1 MDHKFDQKTLY
12 VVSPR
17 PGAKLRLVRDQ
28 LNIPHDCILTTQK
41 VAPMAYGNNVMASTG
56 EGSFKPREMSG
67 KMASLALRSAGVMRA
82 SQEMATVI
90 VDSECVSDMERKEY
104 YEAAKEANLDIK
116 FITMDASV
124 ADAKN
129 FAKHTN
135 QMLSYVMDNYS
146 RFNPESQYETIKF
159 DQDLTF
165 SYDYH
170 ELPDDK
176 YDVIGDIHGMA
187 GEMRDLIKDL
197 GYEIHNETASH
208 PKGRKIL
215 FMGDYV
221 DRGYDSLSV
230 LRLVKNTVESGNGLA
245 ILGNHEDMLI
255 DAFDSAKKYGM
266 FKPSSLSSGETVDA
280 LLRTNENE
288 RESIMDFLKGLPC
301 YYTYKDNNGEKYAF
315 VHADVESFDP
325 LQTPKM
331 HLMHGDGNHVRKDS
345 DLGYQ
350 RLFTKGYNEY
360 TLIRGHAINTS
371 KQKNVISL
379 EAGQAFGGEM
389 LAMPFDKMLSIH
401 KLKGYS
407 PYRAAESAMV
417 SVKCSNKHNYRF
429 RKEAE
434 NQLYGV
440 MEDIVAQGYAEKHQ
454 NIDKGLNLY
463 IATKKSFESDLFFS
477 STGLQK
483 ATGLVLDLGGRV
495 VIHPPDRV
503 GDAGD
508 EIPYPNPND
517 KVVAIEDTRGFNIN
531 VSKDPYGTGLL
542 MTTSASLE
550 SRYTHMAEDM
560 LKQKGIYDKLNNF
573 LSNKDITLSFAVRHP
588 EDKRSLISD
597 KNKSLTYGATLITSR
612 KNTPNGATMDEAS
625 LDKVAKIIGADRPR
639 WTITPFKSVISNM
652 VVGYYS
658 GTNRGEEKEAR
669 SSVALRMIDDKG
681 KQQPLRFKL
690 PSPRRIEEDIAKTF
704 TAGGVDRMYE
714 DNGASLKNKHYVFRL
729 AAHKLLTS
737 YKKEDLKKK
746 FDLAGIRADESLSPE
761 EKKERG
767 EKAKEEK
774 LKEIHM
780 TVKNAYRQ
788 VLREKADPVKQKIM
802 QRLDEEKR
810 AKEER
815 DAHFK
820 EAKKRE
826 KEKSKSNSFAPK

>member
-1 MDHKFDQKTLY
+1 MDYEFDQKTLY

-28 LNIPHDCILTTQK
+28 LNVPNDSILTTK
-41 VAPMAYGNNVMASTG
+41 RVAPMAYGNNVMASTG
-56 EGSFKPREMSG
+56 KGSYVPREMSG

-82 SQEMATVI
+82 SQEMGTVV
-90 VDSECVSDMERKEY
+90 VDSECVSDLERKEY
-104 YEAAKEANLDIK
+104 YEAAKEANIDVK

-124 ADAKN
+124 EDAKN
-129 FAKHTN
+129 YAKHTN
-135 QMLSYVMDNYS
+135 QMISYVMDNYS

-159 DQDLTF
+159 DDDLKF
-165 SYDYH
+165 SFDYH

-176 YDVIGDIHGMA
+176 FDVIGDIHGMA
-187 GEMRDLIKDL
+187 GEMRDLVKDL
-197 GYEIHNETASH
+197 GYEIHNETAIH

-255 DAFDSAKKYGM
+255 DAFDSAKKYGV

-280 LLRTNENE
+280 LLRTNETE

-301 YYTYKDNNGEKYAF
+301 YYTYQDNNGEKYAF

-325 LQTPKM
+325 LQTPRS

-350 RLFTKGYNEY
+350 RLFTAGHNQY
-360 TLIRGHAINTS
+360 TLIRGHAQNTS

-407 PYRAAESAMV
+407 PFRSAESSMV
-417 SVKCSNKHNYRF
+417 SVKCSNKHNYKF

-440 MEDIVAQGYAEKHQ
+440 MEDIVAKGYAIKNQ

-463 IATKKSFESDLFFS
+463 TATSKSFESDLFFS

-495 VIHPPDRV
+495 VVHPPDRV

-508 EIPYPNPND
+508 EIPYPDPNAN
-517 KVVAIEDTRGFNIN
+517 VVAIDDTRGFNIN
-531 VSKDPYGTGLL
+531 VAKDPYGTGLL

-560 LKQKGIYDKLNNF
+560 LKQKGIYDKLNSF

-588 EDKRSLISD
+588 EDKRSVISD
-597 KNKSLTYGATLITSR
+597 KNKELTYGATLISSR

-625 LDKVAKIIGADRPR
+625 LDKVAKVIGADRPS
-639 WTITPFKSVISNM
+639 WKVVPFKSVISSM

-658 GTNRGEEKEAR
+658 GANRGAEKEAK
-669 SSVALRMIDDKG
+669 SSVALRMIDEKG

-704 TAGGVDRMYE
+704 TAGGVDKMYE

-729 AAHKLLTS
+729 AAHKILTS
-737 YKKEDLKKK
+737 YKKDELKKK
-746 FDLAGIRADESLSPE
+746 FDLAGIRSDETLTPE
-761 EKKERG
+761 ERKEKG
-767 EKAKEEK
+767 EKAKEDK
-774 LKEIHM
+774 LREIHF
-780 TVKNAYRQ
+780 TVKEAYRQ
-788 VLREKADPVKQKIM
+788 VLKERADPVKQRVIK
-802 QRLDEEKR
+802 RLEEEKM

-820 EAKKRE
+820 EVKKQKRE
-826 KEKSKSNSFAPK
+826 NSGFSPK